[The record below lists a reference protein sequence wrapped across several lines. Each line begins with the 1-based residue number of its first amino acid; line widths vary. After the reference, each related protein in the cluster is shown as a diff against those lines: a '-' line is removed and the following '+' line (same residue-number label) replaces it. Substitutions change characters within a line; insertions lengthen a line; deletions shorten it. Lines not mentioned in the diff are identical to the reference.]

1 MRPPRLYTSRQWLE
15 PAEYVHLLWPFW
27 GASHWEERYEPLYA
41 DFMQKGNSLFQLTE
55 DPAEAD
61 YFLPPCGWQHG
72 GSSQSRRM
80 AELSAQ
86 YAKPLLVF
94 FHHDSDEPIPVDD
107 HALVFR
113 TSMYRTTRRPNEQ
126 SWPAWTCDLLRTYGD
141 GRPCVRDHSSR
152 PIVGYCGYVDYR
164 TLVERVRR
172 SIRGTVSVG
181 GRLRGA
187 AVRALNASLDVQTRF
202 ILRRYFGGHSSPQ
215 HREEYARNLLDCD
228 YALVAR
234 GNGNFSFRLYEAMSA
249 AAIPVFIDTDCCLP
263 FDDVIPYRELFVW
276 VPAHDVHRV
285 ADYVTRFHGDH
296 DAQSLLAHRLRIRE
310 VYDRCLEPL
319 AFHRELADRLVRH
332 APSSPV
338 TE

>member
-1 MRPPRLYTSRQWLE
+1 M
-15 PAEYVHLLWPFW
+15 
-27 GASHWEERYEPLYA
+27 
-41 DFMQKGNSLFQLTE
+41 
-55 DPAEAD
+55 
-61 YFLPPCGWQHG
+61 
-72 GSSQSRRM
+72 
-80 AELSAQ
+80 
-86 YAKPLLVF
+86 
-94 FHHDSDEPIPVDD
+94 
-107 HALVFR
+107 
-113 TSMYRTTRRPNEQ
+113 
-126 SWPAWTCDLLRTYGD
+126 
-141 GRPCVRDHSSR
+141 
-152 PIVGYCGYVDYR
+152 
-164 TLVERVRR
+164 
-172 SIRGTVSVG
+172 
-181 GRLRGA
+181 
-187 AVRALNASLDVQTRF
+187 RALNASLDVQTRF

-310 VYDRCLEPL
+310 VYDRYLEPL

-332 APSSPV
+332 ATSSPV
-338 TE
+338 TG